1 MQRDGKYIYCIIA
14 SEYDINLGPIGIGGR
29 GDLVSTIG
37 FDGLCMVVS
46 DYPLSPIPNGIINP
60 ENMLAH
66 QKVIEEVMKEFR
78 SVIPIRFGTIAAT
91 PDEIRNLLN
100 RRYNE
105 FMELLKQFENKV
117 ELNVRGTWKNMDTI
131 YKEID
136 KEHSELQKINLEID
150 QLDDKDNENKIR
162 KIDEAG
168 KLVENALVVKKQEET
183 EKIIEAFRKSVFEYK
198 HNKTSNHAM
207 FMNTAFLVNSGR
219 EVEFDHIMN
228 DLGIKYEDR
237 CDFIYT
243 APLPLFNFINLKIFP
258 ERWEL

>member
-14 SEYDINLGPIGIGGR
+14 SSYDINLGPIGIGGR
-29 GDLVSTIG
+29 GDIVSTIG

-46 DYPLSPIPNGIINP
+46 DHPLSRFVVNP

-100 RRYNE
+100 RRYSE

-117 ELNVRGTWKNMDTI
+117 ELNVRGTWKNMGMI

-136 KEHSELQKINLEID
+136 HGHVELQKIRKEID
-150 QLDDKDNENKIR
+150 KLTNPDKKNLKIE
-162 KIDEAG
+162 EAG
-168 KLVENALVVKKQEET
+168 NLVEHALIEKKQEEYGH
-183 EKIIEAFRKSVFEYK
+183 IIDAFRKSVFEYK
-198 HNKTSNHAM
+198 HNKTTSDAM

-219 EVEFDHIMN
+219 EIEFDNIMA
-228 DLGIKYEDR
+228 DLGVKYQDR
-237 CDFIYT
+237 CDFVYT
-243 APLPLFNFINLKIFP
+243 APLPIFNFIDLKIFP
-258 ERWEL
+258 EKWES

>member
-14 SEYDINLGPIGIGGR
+14 SDYDVNLGPIGIGGR

-46 DYPLSPIPNGIINP
+46 DHPISRFVVNP

-66 QKVIEEVMKEFR
+66 QKVIEEVMREFK
-78 SVIPIRFGTIAAT
+78 SVLPIRFGTIAAT

-105 FMELLKQFENKV
+105 FMELLRQFENKV
-117 ELNVRGTWKNMDTI
+117 ELNVRGTWKNIGNI

-136 KEHSELQKINLEID
+136 QENAELHNIKSELEKIEDKETLNLKIID
-150 QLDDKDNENKIR
+150 
-162 KIDEAG
+162 AG
-168 KLVENALVVKKQEET
+168 NLVKQALVEKKQAET
-183 EKIIEAFRKSVFEYK
+183 ENIIDAFRRSVFEYK
-198 HNKTSNHAM
+198 LNKTNSEAM

-219 EVEFDHIMN
+219 EVEFDNIMA
-228 DLGIKYEDR
+228 DLGSQYDDR
-237 CDFIYT
+237 ADFVYSSQ
-243 APLPLFNFINLKIFP
+243 LPIFNFIDLKIFP
-258 ERWEL
+258 EKWEL

>member
-14 SEYDINLGPIGIGGR
+14 SDYDINLGPIGVGGR

-46 DYPLSPIPNGIINP
+46 DHPLSRFVVNP

-78 SVIPIRFGTIAAT
+78 SILPIRFGTIAAT

-100 RRYNE
+100 RRYSE

-117 ELNVRGTWKNMDTI
+117 ELNVRGTWKNMGTI

-136 KEHSELQKINLEID
+136 LEHVELQKIRAEIEK
-150 QLDDKDNENKIR
+150 LDDKATRDM
-162 KIDEAG
+162 
-168 KLVENALVVKKQEET
+168 
-183 EKIIEAFRKSVFEYK
+183 KIIEAGNLVEHLLVEKKAVEMEGILDAFRRSVFEFK
-198 HNKTSNHAM
+198 HNKTGTDAV

-219 EVEFDHIMN
+219 EMEFDNIMA
-228 DLGIKYEDR
+228 DLGVKYQDR
-237 CDFIYT
+237 CDFVYT
-243 APLPLFNFINLKIFP
+243 APLPIFNFIDLKIFP
-258 ERWEL
+258 EKWEL

>member
-14 SEYDINLGPIGIGGR
+14 SDYDINLGPIGVGGR

-46 DYPLSPIPNGIINP
+46 DHPLSRFVVNP

-78 SVIPIRFGTIAAT
+78 SILPIRFGTIAAT

-100 RRYNE
+100 RRYSE
-105 FMELLKQFENKV
+105 FMELLRQFENKV
-117 ELNVRGTWKNMDTI
+117 ELNVRGTWKNMGII
-131 YKEID
+131 YNEID
-136 KEHSELQKINLEID
+136 REHVELQKLRAEINKLADSKERN
-150 QLDDKDNENKIR
+150 L

-168 KLVENALVVKKQEET
+168 KLVERALIAMKEEET
-183 EKIIEAFRKSVFEYK
+183 EKITDAFRKSVFEFK
-198 HNKTSNHAM
+198 HNKTGSDAV

-219 EVEFDHIMN
+219 EVEFDNIMATI
-228 DLGIKYEDR
+228 GARYQDR
-237 CDFIYT
+237 CDFVYT
-243 APLPLFNFINLKIFP
+243 APLPIFNFIDLKIFP
-258 ERWEL
+258 EKWEL

>member
-14 SEYDINLGPIGIGGR
+14 SDYDISLGPIGVGGR

-46 DYPLSPIPNGIINP
+46 DHPLSRFVVNP

-78 SVIPIRFGTIAAT
+78 SILPIRFGTIAAT

-100 RRYNE
+100 RRYSE

-117 ELNVRGTWKNMDTI
+117 ELNVRGTWKNMGMI

-136 KEHSELQKINLEID
+136 KEHVELQKIRAEIEK
-150 QLDDKDNENKIR
+150 LDNKEKKNA

-168 KLVENALVVKKQEET
+168 KLVEHALVEKKAEEA
-183 EKIIEAFRKSVFEYK
+183 EKVIDAFRRSVFEYK
-198 HNKTSNHAM
+198 HNKTSNNAI

-219 EVEFDHIMN
+219 EIEFDNIMA
-228 DLGIKYEDR
+228 DLGNRFEDR
-237 CDFIYT
+237 SDFVYT
-243 APLPLFNFINLKIFP
+243 APLPIFNFIDLKIFP
-258 ERWEL
+258 EKWEL

>member
-14 SEYDINLGPIGIGGR
+14 SDYDINLGPIGVGGR

-46 DYPLSPIPNGIINP
+46 DHPLSRFVVNP

-78 SVIPIRFGTIAAT
+78 SILPIRFGTIAAT

-100 RRYNE
+100 RRYSE

-117 ELNVRGTWKNMDTI
+117 ELNVRGTWKNMGMI

-136 KEHSELQKINLEID
+136 KEHVELQKIRAEIENLY
-150 QLDDKDNENKIR
+150 DKEKKNA

-168 KLVENALVVKKQEET
+168 KLVEHALVEKKAAEA
-183 EKIIEAFRKSVFEYK
+183 EKVIDAFRRSVFEYK
-198 HNKTSNHAM
+198 HNKTSSNAI

-219 EVEFDHIMN
+219 EVEFDNIMA
-228 DLGIKYEDR
+228 DLGNKFEDR
-237 CDFIYT
+237 CDFVYT
-243 APLPLFNFINLKIFP
+243 APLPIFNFIDLKIFP
-258 ERWEL
+258 EKWEL